1 MAIVRCISQERN
13 SGTGLS
19 CVAGTAC
26 LLLVAVSSLSAQ
38 PAKARSKES
47 PTKPSATAG
56 LRPEAAAA
64 SGPAEKAPADPVICV
79 TPGDG
84 DAAQAVV
91 KDKASAS
98 PKPAR
103 ESEPSTE
110 SGSDANTGYVK
121 DKLKLSLGKKS
132 APDQPQQCGGDE
144 AESQK

>member
-1 MAIVRCISQERN
+1 MAIVRCLSQERN
-13 SGTGLS
+13 NGSGLT

-47 PTKPSATAG
+47 PAKPSAAAG
-56 LRPEAAAA
+56 LRPDVAPAR
-64 SGPAEKAPADPVICV
+64 GPAEKAPADPVICV
-79 TPGDG
+79 TPRDG
-84 DAAQAVV
+84 DAAPAVV
-91 KDKASAS
+91 QDKTGAS

-110 SGSDANTGYVK
+110 SGSDANAGYVK

-132 APDQPQQCGGDE
+132 APEQPQQCGGDE